1 MKVMEL
7 DRDFIRLMRE
17 TLGDNVDDMV
27 EAIAQ
32 EPVVSVRV
40 NSRKMVDIE
49 GETVPWCEWGKYL
62 SERPRFTDDPRLHG
76 GCYYVQEAS
85 SMFLWRV
92 LRDFVRHDAKVLDA
106 CAAPGGKSTLI
117 AEWLDGD
124 GLLVSNEFVA
134 KRANILVEN
143 LTKWGFPNVIVT
155 NNALSQYERLGGI
168 FDCVVVDAP
177 CSGEGMFRKD
187 AQAVKEWSL
196 ENVERC
202 ALRQRE
208 IMESVWKTLKE
219 GGVMVYSTCT
229 FNHFEDED
237 NVRWI
242 TEELGGEVCDVDIDE
257 KWGVERAQSGGYHF
271 YPHKVR
277 GEGLFMAVIR
287 KNEANGNF
295 SCGRKGGWTF
305 VKDRAEWL
313 AESDG
318 YQLYENKGVRWAIS
332 LRHLDVLQSMLK
344 AKLNVF
350 AGGIQYAEL
359 KGRDWV
365 PAAGLA
371 LNSEIDERKF
381 ASVEVDRDT
390 ALRFL
395 RCEAIVLEGAPKG
408 ILLVKYDGHALGWV
422 KNVGNRCNNMY
433 PQYWRIRN

>member
-242 TEELGGEVCDVDIDE
+242 TEELGGEVCDVDVDE

-271 YPHKVR
+271 YPHRVR
-277 GEGLFMAVIR
+277 GEGLFVAVIR

-295 SCGRKGGWTF
+295 SCGGKGGLTF

-318 YQLYENKGVRWAIS
+318 YQLYENKGVQWAIS

-350 AGGIQYAEL
+350 AGGVQYAEL

-371 LNSEIDERKF
+371 LSSEIDERKF
-381 ASVEVDRDT
+381 SSVEVDRDT

>member
-257 KWGVERAQSGGYHF
+257 KWGVERAHSGGYHF

-295 SCGRKGGWTF
+295 SCGGKGGLTL

-350 AGGIQYAEL
+350 AGGVQYAEL

-371 LNSEIDERKF
+371 LSSEIDERKF